1 MSLYAVSIAA
11 FFVDQLAQAPVVV
24 QCVGPPNA
32 DPGWKQ
38 WIPTAVSLLSVGI
51 GLWIANR
58 TIRNARELT
67 EWSFRSTSEKDHKRW
82 LLDLKRAEWSVLLR
96 GVANV
101 FHITNFTTLN
111 GWNGKIANRIA
122 TELEQA
128 LEEISIACANCIFL
142 DNFRQSKEGDK
153 KIDEFLKNTKLQAQ
167 KLKGNLGLFEYIS
180 DRAGIATDI
189 DSKSLYRNIEIVSG
203 QISNLAEQSRT
214 LLDWLQVE
222 AARDLGI
229 TAKGEEH
236 QAASRGTKLFN
247 FTRKKTGV

>member
-11 FFVDQLAQAPVVV
+11 FFVDQLAQAPAVV
-24 QCVGPPNA
+24 QCVVPPNA

-142 DNFRQSKEGDK
+142 DNFRLNYEGDK
-153 KIDEFLKNTKLQAQ
+153 KIEEFIKETQLQAQ
-167 KLKGNLGLFEYIS
+167 ILKGNLGLFESIA
-180 DRAGIATDI
+180 DRVNKKGTVTDN
-189 DSKSLYRNIEIVSG
+189 DSKSLDRNIEIVSG
-203 QISNLAEQSRT
+203 QISKLAKQSRT
-214 LLDWLQVE
+214 LLDWLQNE
-222 AARDLGI
+222 AALDLGV
-229 TAKGEEH
+229 TPKGEKH
-236 QAASRGTKLFN
+236 QSAR
-247 FTRKKTGV
+247 